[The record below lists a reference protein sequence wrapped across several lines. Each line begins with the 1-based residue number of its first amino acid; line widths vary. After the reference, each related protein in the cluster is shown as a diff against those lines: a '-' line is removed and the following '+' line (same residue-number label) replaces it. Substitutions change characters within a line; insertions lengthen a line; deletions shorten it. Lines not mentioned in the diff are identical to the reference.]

1 MPGRINRPISELL
14 AVAFMVVG
22 ASVGVFLAVD
32 QSFILRIIVIA
43 LGAVIGLGVGRQI
56 GLMIERGQKTKRP
69 PR

>member
-1 MPGRINRPISELL
+1 
-14 AVAFMVVG
+14 MVVG
-22 ASVGVFLAVD
+22 ASVRVFLAVD